1 MNSKTFFLTYPQ
13 SDINPNDF
21 LLFAQT
27 KGNLIEYVIGREH
40 HADGRPHL
48 HAALKFSTAIRGTMR
63 LWDYEGRHPNVQSP
77 RNFAACKQYC
87 KKEENYIEVFSYFYF
102 NLESY

>member
-21 LLFAQT
+21 LLFAQS
-27 KGNLIEYVIGREH
+27 KGDLIEYVIGREL

-48 HAALKFSTAIRGTMR
+48 HAALKYSTPIRGTIR
-63 LWDYEGRHPNVQSP
+63 LFDYQLNADESRHPNIQSP
-77 RNFAACKQYC
+77 RRFEACKQYC
-87 KKEENYIEVFSYFYF
+87 RKEGNYIEVLLSLF
-102 NLESY
+102 